1 MTKKSASP
9 RKPSSSNDP
18 DGSSKQKSVEGAYK
32 LILTY
37 LFFAHYD
44 PKTKTTTPFHR
55 EEIVGAAAELGVD
68 LPKNKGDV
76 VYSQRFRADMPNKI
90 AAVTPKGHEWRLES
104 VGASRY
110 QFKLLEGSSRI
121 LPRTDAVAIKVPDAT
136 PEIITANAQG
146 DEQALLAKVRYNR
159 LIDIFLGVTAYSL
172 QNHLRTQVSK
182 VQVEIDEVYVAV
194 NRQGEQFVIPI
205 QAKGGSDQL
214 SILQTRGDLLCCK
227 EKFPDLTCRP
237 VSAQF
242 MPGGVIAMFEL
253 ASDGDVIKVKEEK
266 HYRLVPS
273 SDISSEDLAKY
284 RIR

>member
-1 MTKKSASP
+1 M
-9 RKPSSSNDP
+9 R
-18 DGSSKQKSVEGAYK
+18 KQKMKSDKSENGKKKPAEGAYK
-32 LILTY
+32 RILSF

-44 PKTKTTTPFHR
+44 AKTKQTTPFHR
-55 EEIVGAAAELGVD
+55 EEIVGAASELGVS

-76 VYSQRFRADMPNKI
+76 VYSQRFRADMPTEI
-90 AAVTPKGHEWRLES
+90 ATVAPKGYEWCLES
-104 VGASRY
+104 VGASLY
-110 QFKLLEGSSRI
+110 QFKLMEGSSRI
-121 LPRTDAVAIKVPDAT
+121 LPRTDAIAIKVPDAT
-136 PEIITANAQG
+136 PEIISANAQG

-172 QNHLRTQVSK
+172 QNHLRTQVAK

-194 NRQGEQFVIPI
+194 NRQGEQFVIPV

-214 SILQTRGDLLCCK
+214 SILQTRGDLNCCR

-253 ASDGDVIKVKEEK
+253 IADGNLIKVKEEK
-266 HYRLVPS
+266 HYKLVASAEIS
-273 SDISSEDLAKY
+273 SDDLAQY